1 MNPKLIKM
9 KKIISLIVILLMCS
23 CKVHQRSNIQSN
35 EEFVVELKRPQTR
48 GGLVENA
55 LEGIFFGASYL
66 AERTSKSKSNT
77 YSQSL
82 SINNY
87 YNTD

>member
-1 MNPKLIKM
+1 M
-9 KKIISLIVILLMCS
+9 VVFMCS
-23 CKVHQRSNIQSN
+23 CKVHQRSNIQSS
-35 EEFVVELKRPQTR
+35 EYFVVELKKPQTR
-48 GGLVENA
+48 GGLIETA

-66 AERTSKSKSNT
+66 AEKTSKSLSNT

-87 YNTD
+87 YNTDLGDVGKNL